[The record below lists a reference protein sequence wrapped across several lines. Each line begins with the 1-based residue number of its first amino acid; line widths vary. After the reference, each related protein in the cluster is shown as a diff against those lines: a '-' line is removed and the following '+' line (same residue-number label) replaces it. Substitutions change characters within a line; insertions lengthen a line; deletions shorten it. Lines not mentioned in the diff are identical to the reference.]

1 ILASWYKAVV
11 HSEPK
16 RTGNLLL
23 FGDFIVVAMNPWF
36 DSESGH
42 HYLENPAYG
51 WVFALWLRPISG
63 R

>member
-1 ILASWYKAVV
+1 MIIL
-11 HSEPK
+11 H
-16 RTGNLLL
+16 L
-23 FGDFIVVAMNPWF
+23 FHTFNTNY

-51 WVFALWLRPISG
+51 WVFALWLRPISV

>member
-1 ILASWYKAVV
+1 MEV
-11 HSEPK
+11 
-16 RTGNLLL
+16 L
-23 FGDFIVVAMNPWF
+23 FLSNQEITNKNNKIDLKV